1 MIIFLV
7 IWNIIISFIAVTAL
21 LGSYMNTQEIDAIKS
36 WYPFCEIMKLHIPD
50 KDDFELED
58 EDVHIETDRE

>member
-21 LGSYMNTQEIDAIKS
+21 LGSYMNTQDIDGIKS
-36 WYPFCEIMKLHIPD
+36 WYPFCEILKIKIPEA
-50 KDDFELED
+50 DDFEIDKDKL
-58 EDVHIETDRE
+58 